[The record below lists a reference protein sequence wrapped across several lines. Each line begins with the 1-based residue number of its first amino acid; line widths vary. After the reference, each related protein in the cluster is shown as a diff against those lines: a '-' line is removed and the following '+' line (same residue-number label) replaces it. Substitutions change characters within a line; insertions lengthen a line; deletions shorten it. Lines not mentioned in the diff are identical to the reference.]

1 MKHRSERPVEEL
13 VASGEPWL
21 FLVARVSDPMQISAM
36 PAQTKR
42 LIEHAERQEL
52 PYAYVEFD
60 ETAYKGV
67 RAAFRKKVIDPI
79 LRSKA
84 LVVVTFDKIDRFS
97 RDSSSDERALFGK
110 LLKQGRI
117 KLNFPSDN
125 LFMDRDSPAPDLFR
139 LDIGVALSSYYA
151 SSTRDNVK
159 RKFEEMV
166 EERGEWVAK
175 APIGYRNIDTGV
187 HRDGPKS
194 RTLKDVKP
202 NDQFRRYV
210 VMGFELRST
219 GMSYG
224 AITKKLRKAGML
236 SKEKGRPIP
245 KRQVE
250 YFLQNPFYMGQMRYR
265 GQLYPH
271 KYEPLIPLWLWRKV
285 QEVDERRAQA
295 RTKYASKEHL
305 YRDSI
310 RCTICGYTVQ
320 TDGPKKGKYY
330 YLKCTEYGGHHGARW
345 VNETVINEQV
355 AERVFGSIRIPEER
369 IPSLLQE
376 LERDSEQ
383 EARYHKDKLRQLQA
397 EHSRLDEDIKEMF
410 RDRHRFAIRP
420 ELFDQLVAEKTDRQ
434 ADIVEAIDLIQEEN
448 EPRFYKSA
456 RELIELASRAHDLFL
471 NEDVRISQRNKL
483 LRIPLSNLKWD
494 GKNIVFEFKKAWEA
508 VSACQKDENWRALV
522 HTFRTECR
530 DEILQI
536 SRDPNFRSLVDEPE
550 IDTSTAEPWQ

>member
-1 MKHRSERPVEEL
+1 MKRQNKRPIEEL
-13 VASGEPWL
+13 VASREPWL
-21 FLVARVSDPMQISAM
+21 LLVARVSDPMQISAL
-36 PAQTKR
+36 PAQKKR
-42 LIEHAERQEL
+42 LLEHAEKQEL
-52 PYAYVEFD
+52 LYAYVEFD

-67 RAAFRKKVIDPI
+67 RAVFREKVIDPI

-125 LFMDRDSPAPDLFR
+125 LFIDRDSPAPDLFR

-151 SSTRDNVK
+151 STTRDNVK

-166 EERGEWVAK
+166 EERGEWIAK
-175 APIGYRNIDTGV
+175 APIGYQNIDTGI

-202 NDQFRRYV
+202 NDRFRHYV
-210 VMGFELRST
+210 VMGFELRFT

-224 AITKKLRKAGML
+224 AITTRLRKAGML

-250 YFLQNPFYMGQMRYR
+250 YFLQNPFYVGQMRYR

-271 KYEPLIPLWLWRKV
+271 KYEPLIPVWLWRKV
-285 QEVDERRAQA
+285 QEVDARRSTG

-310 RCTICGYTVQ
+310 RCTVCGYTVQ

-330 YLKCTEYGGHHGARW
+330 YLKCTEYGGRHGAKW
-345 VNETVINEQV
+345 VNESVISKQV
-355 AERVFGSIRIPEER
+355 AERVFGSIHIPEER

-376 LERDSEQ
+376 LEQDAGLEMH
-383 EARYHKDKLRQLQA
+383 YHKDRLRQLQA
-397 EHSRLDEDIKEMF
+397 EHRQIDEDVKEMF
-410 RDRHRFAIRP
+410 RDRRRFTIRP
-420 ELFDQLVAEKTDRQ
+420 ELFDQLVTEKTDRQ
-434 ADIVEAIDLIQEEN
+434 ADIAEEIERIEQDN
-448 EPRFYKSA
+448 EPHFYKSA
-456 RELIELASRAHDLFL
+456 KELIELAGRAKDLFL
-471 NEDVRISQRNKL
+471 NPDVRISQKNKL
-483 LRIPLSNLKWD
+483 IRIPLSNLSWD
-494 GKNIVFEFKKAWEA
+494 GENIVFELEKTWAA
-508 VSACQKDENWRALV
+508 ISACQTNANWRALAR
-522 HTFRTECR
+522 TFRTDCR
-530 DEILQI
+530 EEIIQLG
-536 SRDPNFRSLVDEPE
+536 RDPNFRSLVDIPRVG
-550 IDTSTAEPWQ
+550 TQVSRNRR